1 MTTNITELADGYFS
15 TINPIAAKIKLD
27 ISEVAGAYEH
37 LWNRFSCLEQN
48 DVINETLIRPE
59 LVLRYFDQLRSSS
72 PQTQE
77 DEHNGHLYDL
87 KHISTYVKQRTGLKC
102 IQDDVCGVY
111 RDEHS
116 PPFAMKTKSQ
126 IALNLFERYDGTNSA
141 DITVTPVHST
151 IVVPESTETVPVI
164 SVLKASP
171 AITSSIPP
179 LEAVIVPESPDSS
192 IASKPTSYYDLSSK
206 DSEAL
211 PLLQFSKQPQIQHQH
226 HPPAGRGNFLT
237 KFITGTVNSSGPS
250 GGIRPED
257 EQRLVANM
265 AASAGLNSSSS
276 GGEDDEK
283 QNFNEFNTL
292 LEQHD
297 LKKGYDFLNNW

>member
-1 MTTNITELADGYFS
+1 MTTNMMELADRYFS

-27 ISEVAGAYEH
+27 IAEVAGAYEH
-37 LWNRFSCLEQN
+37 LWNRFSSLEQN

-59 LVLRYFDQLRSSS
+59 LVLKYFDQLRVSSGKGLS
-72 PQTQE
+72 
-77 DEHNGHLYDL
+77 DDSNGHLYDS
-87 KHISTYVKQRTGLKC
+87 KHISTYGKQRTGLKR

-116 PPFAMKTKSQ
+116 PPFAMRTKSQ
-126 IALNLFERYDGTNSA
+126 IALNLFERDDGKTCA
-141 DITVTPVHST
+141 DTIETPVHSAV
-151 IVVPESTETVPVI
+151 IAPEIPEILPVI

-171 AITSSIPP
+171 AITSTIPP
-179 LEAVIVPESPDSS
+179 IESVIIPESPDSS
-192 IASKPTSYYDLSSK
+192 VASKPTSYYDLSSK

-211 PLLQFSKQPQIQHQH
+211 PLLQFSKQPMIQHQH
-226 HPPAGRGNFLT
+226 HPPPGRGNFLT
-237 KFITGTVNSSGPS
+237 KFITGTVGPS
-250 GGIRPED
+250 GMRPED
-257 EQRLVANM
+257 EHRLVANM

>member
-1 MTTNITELADGYFS
+1 MTELADGYFS

-59 LVLRYFDQLRSSS
+59 LVLKYFDQLRSSS
-72 PQTQE
+72 GKTLT
-77 DEHNGHLYDL
+77 DDSNGHLYDL
-87 KHISTYVKQRTGLKC
+87 KHISTYAKQRTGLKR

-126 IALNLFERYDGTNSA
+126 IALNLFERDDGTTCM
-141 DITVTPVHST
+141 DVIDTPVHT
-151 IVVPESTETVPVI
+151 AAVVPESTEILPVI

-171 AITSSIPP
+171 AIKSSIPP
-179 LEAVIVPESPDSS
+179 VESVPVPESPDSS

-211 PLLQFSKQPQIQHQH
+211 PLLQFSKQPMIQHQH
-226 HPPAGRGNFLT
+226 HPPPAASRGNFLT

-250 GGIRPED
+250 SGIRPED

>member
-1 MTTNITELADGYFS
+1 MTELADRYFS

-37 LWNRFSCLEQN
+37 LWTRFSFMEQN

-59 LVLRYFDQLRSSS
+59 LVLNYFDHLRSASGKAHL
-72 PQTQE
+72 
-77 DEHNGHLYDL
+77 DECNGHLYDI
-87 KHISTYVKQRTGLKC
+87 KHISTYAKQRTGLKR

-116 PPFAMKTKSQ
+116 LPFAMKTKSQ
-126 IALNLFERYDGTNSA
+126 IALNLFERDDGATCT
-141 DITVTPVHST
+141 DVIDTPVHIACT
-151 IVVPESTETVPVI
+151 VPDTSEILPVI

-171 AITSSIPP
+171 AITSSIPTVD
-179 LEAVIVPESPDSS
+179 LSKAVPESPDSS
-192 IASKPTSYYDLSSK
+192 ITSKPTSYYDLSSK

-211 PLLQFSKQPQIQHQH
+211 PLLQFSKQPMIQHQH
-226 HPPAGRGNFLT
+226 QPPSGRANFLT

-250 GGIRPED
+250 SSIRPED

-276 GGEDDEK
+276 GGEEDEK
-283 QNFNEFNTL
+283 HNFNEFNTL

>member
-1 MTTNITELADGYFS
+1 MTTNMTELADGYFA

-59 LVLRYFDQLRSSS
+59 LVLRYFDQLRSS
-72 PQTQE
+72 QA
-77 DEHNGHLYDL
+77 DESNGHLYDA
-87 KHISTYVKQRTGLKC
+87 KHISTYAKQRTGLKR

-116 PPFAMKTKSQ
+116 PPFAMRTKSQ
-126 IALNLFERYDGTNSA
+126 IALNVFERDDGTCA
-141 DITVTPVHST
+141 TDVIDTPVHT
-151 IVVPESTETVPVI
+151 ATVVPDISETVPAI

-171 AITSSIPP
+171 AITSQPAAP
-179 LEAVIVPESPDSS
+179 LEAIIVPESPDSS
-192 IASKPTSYYDLSSK
+192 VASKPTSYYDLSSK

-237 KFITGTVNSSGPS
+237 KFITGTVSSPAV
-250 GGIRPED
+250 RPED
-257 EQRLVANM
+257 EQRLVAHM

-283 QNFNEFNTL
+283 ANCNEFNTL